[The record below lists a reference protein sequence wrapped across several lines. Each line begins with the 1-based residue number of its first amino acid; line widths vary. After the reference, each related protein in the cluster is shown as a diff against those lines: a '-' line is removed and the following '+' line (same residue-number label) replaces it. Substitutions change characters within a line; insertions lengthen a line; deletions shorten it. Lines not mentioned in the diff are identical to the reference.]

1 MSTCTWSASWK
12 AWDTACSV
20 SRVRRHI
27 TAKYGMDHI
36 NCTEVDH
43 GWAEVAWAY
52 LCMSDPFDPLDQSS
66 CSCPLPSSTH
76 RSAKHMGR
84 WLTPMGPCEMKEDDL
99 ELDKKAPTQ
108 IHAVEL
114 LDGGCLGALPNFI
127 EIEGVVTVEK
137 VTEELI
143 HWGHQVRAFDCDPHN
158 KFFCVSSPTMQ
169 QTPGTMLYH
178 YLFCHQDVKDE
189 QGLLRSQCF

>member
-1 MSTCTWSASWK
+1 MTGKDPSVNSTAEYDSMRRLNAGKIKSNKSGESMSFIMKNMSSPWLIPIHRSWNMTLQATSSLSRIHMRALSRTWSPYTFTMLPRSSGAPACRWQRPHMSTCTWSASWK
-12 AWDTACSV
+12 AWDTVCSV

-84 WLTPMGPCEMKEDDL
+84 WLTPMGP
-99 ELDKKAPTQ
+99 
-108 IHAVEL
+108 
-114 LDGGCLGALPNFI
+114 
-127 EIEGVVTVEK
+127 
-137 VTEELI
+137 
-143 HWGHQVRAFDCDPHN
+143 VR
-158 KFFCVSSPTMQ
+158 
-169 QTPGTMLYH
+169 
-178 YLFCHQDVKDE
+178 
-189 QGLLRSQCF
+189 